1 MTLRTPSFIAASM
14 THAELHRR
22 LDDIVGAD
30 DVRCE
35 SDVVGLDQHAR
46 DGGEMHHRVGRT
58 RRTAIVEAGKGGVGR
73 QRVERLAAVRQISNQ
88 SRDARQVERLQIDIE
103 DGIAM
108 GDEMRNGVAAG
119 LAGSAGEHNA
129 LAGHGF

>member
-1 MTLRTPSFIAASM
+1 
-14 THAELHRR
+14 
-22 LDDIVGAD
+22 
-30 DVRCE
+30 
-35 SDVVGLDQHAR
+35 
-46 DGGEMHHRVGRT
+46 MHHRVGRA
-58 RRTAIVEAGKGGVGR
+58 RRTAIVEAGEGGMGR
-73 QRVERLAAVRQISNQ
+73 QRVERLPVVRQVGDQ

-103 DGIAM
+103 DGVAM